1 MELKKLAMQ
10 AAEQYAHIPKVEAV
24 MLAGS
29 VSRNWQDEFSD
40 IELLILWK
48 EAPSDEERKQIIHQ
62 LDGKLLDFHPYEEEE
77 WAETYTVDGVKFE
90 ISSFLTETIR
100 QTIHQVTQKLEVKPD
115 MQCIA
120 AAVQY
125 GIPLY
130 GEAAIEQL
138 KKQAE
143 HYPLALQEKVINHF
157 SDFGSRWNNRE
168 ALVHRKD
175 WLMFYKVVVS
185 VQTNIMGLLFGLN
198 RQFIP
203 HPAFKWQRNSLA
215 LMEIKPDNCVARL
228 ESMFFQEPSDAIKE
242 LETLIEE
249 IFGLIHHEL
258 PHVDLSEA
266 ARKAAFVRPKTR

>member
-1 MELKKLAMQ
+1 MELKKLAVQ
-10 AAEQYAHIPKVEAV
+10 AAEQYARIPNIEAI

-40 IELLILWK
+40 IELLLFWK
-48 EAPSDEERKQIIHQ
+48 QAPSEEERKQIIDQ
-62 LDGKLLDFHPYEEEE
+62 LDGKLLEFHPYEEEE
-77 WAETYTVDGVKFE
+77 WAETYTVNGVKFE
-90 ISSFLTETIR
+90 ISSFLTETIH
-100 QTIHQVTQKLEVKPD
+100 QTIHQVTQKLEVNPD

-120 AAVQY
+120 ASVQY
-125 GIPLY
+125 GIALY
-130 GEAAIEQL
+130 GDKTIEQL
-138 KKQAE
+138 KKDVE
-143 HYPLALQEKVINHF
+143 HYPPELQVEVINHY

-203 HPAFKWQRNSLA
+203 HPAFKWQRNSLT
-215 LMEIKPDNCVARL
+215 LMEIKPDNCGARL
-228 ESMFFQEPSDAIKE
+228 ESVFFQEPSDAIKE

-249 IFGLIHHEL
+249 IFGLIHQQL
-258 PHVDLSEA
+258 PHIDLSDA
-266 ARKAAFVRPKTR
+266 ARKAAFVRPKT

>member
-1 MELKKLAMQ
+1 MEFKKLALQ
-10 AAEQYAHIPKVEAV
+10 AAGKYAQIPNIEAV

-40 IELLILWK
+40 IELLLFWK
-48 EAPSDEERKQIIHQ
+48 QAPSEEERIQIIDQ
-62 LDGKLLDFHPYEEEE
+62 LDGKLLEFHPYEEEE

-100 QTIHQVTQKLEVKPD
+100 QTIHQVIRKFDVNPD
-115 MQCIA
+115 LQCIA
-120 AAVQY
+120 AAVQH
-125 GIPLY
+125 GIALY
-130 GEAAIEQL
+130 GDKTVKQL
-138 KKQAE
+138 KKEIE
-143 HYPLALQEKVINHF
+143 HYPPGLQEEVINHY
-157 SDFGSRWNNRE
+157 SDFGSRWNNRK

-175 WLMFYKVVVS
+175 WLMFYKVIVS

-198 RQFIP
+198 RQFIS

-215 LMEIKPDNCVARL
+215 LMEIKPGNCAARL
-228 ESMFFQEPSDAIKE
+228 ESVFFQEPSEAIKE

-258 PHVDLSEA
+258 PHIDLSDA
-266 ARKAAFVRPKTR
+266 ARKAAFVRPKT

>member
-1 MELKKLAMQ
+1 MELKKLAVQ
-10 AAEQYAHIPKVEAV
+10 AAEQYAQIPNIGAI

-40 IELLILWK
+40 IELLIFWR
-48 EAPSDEERKQIIHQ
+48 EAPLDEERTQIIRQ
-62 LDGKLLDFHPYEEEE
+62 LGGELLEFYPYEEEE
-77 WAETYTVDGVKFE
+77 WAETYTINGVKFE

-100 QTIHQVTQKLEVKPD
+100 QTIHQVTRELDVDPEK
-115 MQCIA
+115 QCIS
-120 AAVQY
+120 AAVQH

-130 GEAAIEQL
+130 GEAAIKQL
-138 KKQAE
+138 KKQVE
-143 HYPLALQEKVINHF
+143 HYPLELQEAGINYY

-203 HPAFKWQRNSLA
+203 HPAFKWQRNSLG
-215 LMEIKPDNCVARL
+215 LMDIKPKNCAARL
-228 ESMFFQEPSDAIKE
+228 ESVFFQEPSDAIKE
-242 LETLIEE
+242 LEALIGE
-249 IFGLIHHEL
+249 IFGLIRQEL
-258 PHVDLSEA
+258 PHIDLSEA
-266 ARKAAFVRPKTR
+266 TRKASFVRPKI

>member
-1 MELKKLAMQ
+1 MELKKLAVQ
-10 AAEQYAHIPKVEAV
+10 AAEQYAQIPNIEAV

-40 IELLILWK
+40 IELLIFWK
-48 EAPSDEERKQIIHQ
+48 QAPLDEERTQVIDQ
-62 LDGKLLDFHPYEEEE
+62 LDGKILDLHPYEEEE

-100 QTIHQVTQKLEVKPD
+100 QTIHQVTRELDVDPD
-115 MQCIA
+115 KQCIA

-130 GEAAIEQL
+130 GEAALEQL
-138 KKQAE
+138 KKQVE
-143 HYPLALQEKVINHF
+143 HYPLELQEAVINYY

-185 VQTNIMGLLFGLN
+185 VETNIMGLLFGLN

-203 HPAFKWQRNSLA
+203 HPGFKWQRNSLA
-215 LMEIKPDNCVARL
+215 LMDIKPKNCATRL
-228 ESMFFQEPSDAIKE
+228 ESVFFQEPSDAIKE

-249 IFGLIHHEL
+249 IFGLIRQEL
-258 PHVDLSEA
+258 SHTDFSEA
-266 ARKAAFVRPKTR
+266 IRKASFVRPKI